1 MTLDRDALSKVMD
14 AIDLETFFVCR
25 NEAEAKQLMLALL
38 SHMGFVRT
46 DVVFVQHE
54 GPGARVRGRG
64 YVHPAGTTPPYFTE
78 KEWET

>member
-1 MTLDRDALSKVMD
+1 
-14 AIDLETFFVCR
+14 
-25 NEAEAKQLMLALL
+25 
-38 SHMGFVRT
+38 MGVVRT